1 MDRVNRRS
9 RDFRYCIRLSTGFFR
24 DSSSAKTTNSI
35 QPFRRGGEV
44 GGFGGGETSEEGGYR
59 GGRTLRK
66 SVSVK
71 HFHDTQEGWREKA
84 GGRHEGLEQFHRT
97 SSFQN
102 GGSVTLAITPPE
114 GGFYVQDRLKRC
126 ISSNSNCKKIKDLPK
141 VSLERETLPV
151 HMSTFRL
158 QILSKNFHKG
168 SETPLSLP
176 QSSGSSTAGV
186 FRRHTYHGSNPRA
199 MSGAYAADMAV
210 VDRFRF
216 SGKPK
221 EVSFSTQTTSRIP
234 GVHCKFY
241 RNEIV
246 FNGRKTVKIKTRSR
260 DAAEI
265 KPSGKDIGKRLGLL
279 PVNSSSHCSGS
290 PPFQKFTGRYD
301 KGLKR
306 LKGGTRLPE
315 CSLSLS
321 GGQERT
327 GMVEGLRKNEQWQ
340 KHFAPGRTR
349 HNILRRFQARMGGTF
364 KSSKNRGRW
373 NWEEKLKSH
382 INWLELKAAFLAL
395 QAFLPQLKHQH
406 VQIGIDNK
414 TAMTCINKLGGTR
427 SHRLT
432 SLA

>member
-1 MDRVNRRS
+1 M
-9 RDFRYCIRLSTGFFR
+9 
-24 DSSSAKTTNSI
+24 
-35 QPFRRGGEV
+35 
-44 GGFGGGETSEEGGYR
+44 
-59 GGRTLRK
+59 RK

-71 HFHDTQEGWREKA
+71 HFHDTQEEWREKA

-126 ISSNSNCKKIKDLPK
+126 ISNNSNCKKIKDLPK

-151 HMSTFRL
+151 HMSTFRP
-158 QILSKNFHKG
+158 QILAKNFHKG

-186 FRRHTYHGSNPRA
+186 FRRHTYHGSNHRA
-199 MSGAYAADMAV
+199 MSGAYAADKAV

-234 GVHCKFY
+234 GVHCKFH

-265 KPSGKDIGKRLGLL
+265 KPSGKDVGKLLGLL

-290 PPFQKFTGRYD
+290 SPFQKFTGRYD

-306 LKGGTRLPE
+306 LKGGQGYRSVVCLSPEAKKELEWLRDYVKMNNVKSILPPE
-315 CSLSLS
+315 
-321 GGQERT
+321 
-327 GMVEGLRKNEQWQ
+327 EQDTI
-340 KHFAPGRTR
+340 FSDA
-349 HNILRRFQARMGGTF
+349 
-364 KSSKNRGRW
+364 SKQGW
-373 NWEEKLKSH
+373 GH
-382 INWLELKAAFLAL
+382 I
-395 QAFLPQLKHQH
+395 
-406 VQIGIDNK
+406 
-414 TAMTCINKLGGTR
+414 
-427 SHRLT
+427 
-432 SLA
+432 

>member
-1 MDRVNRRS
+1 MDRVNRQS
-9 RDFRYCIRLSTGFFR
+9 RDFRDCIRLSTGFFGVP
-24 DSSSAKTTNSI
+24 SSAEATNSI

-84 GGRHEGLEQFHRT
+84 GGRHEELEQFHRT

-102 GGSVTLAITPPE
+102 GGSVTLAISPPE

-126 ISSNSNCKKIKDLPK
+126 ISNNSNCKKIKDLPK

-151 HMSTFRL
+151 HMSTFRP

-216 SGKPK
+216 SGEPK
-221 EVSFSTQTTSRIP
+221 EVSFNTQTTNRIP
-234 GVHCKFY
+234 GVHGKFH

-246 FNGRKTVKIKTRSR
+246 FNGRKTVKIKSRSR

-265 KPSGKDIGKRLGLL
+265 KPSGKEIGKLHGLL

-290 PPFQKFTGRYD
+290 SPFQKFTGRYD

-306 LKGGTRLPE
+306 LKGETRLPE

-327 GMVEGLRKNEQWQ
+327 
-340 KHFAPGRTR
+340 
-349 HNILRRFQARMGGTF
+349 
-364 KSSKNRGRW
+364 
-373 NWEEKLKSH
+373 
-382 INWLELKAAFLAL
+382 
-395 QAFLPQLKHQH
+395 
-406 VQIGIDNK
+406 
-414 TAMTCINKLGGTR
+414 
-427 SHRLT
+427 
-432 SLA
+432 

>member
-1 MDRVNRRS
+1 M
-9 RDFRYCIRLSTGFFR
+9 
-24 DSSSAKTTNSI
+24 
-35 QPFRRGGEV
+35 
-44 GGFGGGETSEEGGYR
+44 
-59 GGRTLRK
+59 RK

-71 HFHDTQEGWREKA
+71 HFHDTQEGWRKKA

-102 GGSVTLAITPPE
+102 GGSVTFAITPPE

-126 ISSNSNCKKIKDLPK
+126 ISNNSNCKKIKDLPK

-151 HMSTFRL
+151 HMPTFRP

-168 SETPLSLP
+168 SETSLSLP
-176 QSSGSSTAGV
+176 QSSGSSAAGV
-186 FRRHTYHGSNPRA
+186 FSRHTYHGSNPRA
-199 MSGAYAADMAV
+199 MFGAYAADMAV

-234 GVHCKFY
+234 GVHCKFH

-246 FNGRKTVKIKTRSR
+246 FNGRKTVKSKTRSR
-260 DAAEI
+260 EAAEI
-265 KPSGKDIGKRLGLL
+265 KPSGKDIGKLLGLL

-290 PPFQKFTGRYD
+290 SPFQKFTGRYD

-321 GGQERT
+321 GGQGRT

-349 HNILRRFQARMGGTF
+349 HNILRRFQARMGAHL
-364 KSSKNRGRW
+364 N
-373 NWEEKLKSH
+373 
-382 INWLELKAAFLAL
+382 LA
-395 QAFLPQLKHQH
+395 K
-406 VQIGIDNK
+406 IG
-414 TAMTCINKLGGTR
+414 G
-427 SHRLT
+427 
-432 SLA
+432 